1 MAAIQRWIVSV
12 TAMALVTGLCRSLM
26 PEGPPRRVG
35 GLVCGL
41 LLFTVLVAPVK
52 RLRLDGLGDA
62 LTDWASQYEGY
73 SSALEEADRSLERSL
88 IEEQCG
94 AYLEDKAR
102 ALGCTCTAAVECEER
117 EGLSVPAAVTIS
129 GELTREQR
137 EELRSVAVTELA
149 LEGEQVHFAEGRS
162 P

>member
-1 MAAIQRWIVSV
+1 
-12 TAMALVTGLCRSLM
+12 M

-52 RLRLDGLGDA
+52 RVRLDGLGDA

-73 SSALEEADRSLERSL
+73 SSALEETDRSLERSL

-149 LEGEQVHFAEGRS
+149 LEGDQVHFAEGRS

>member
-1 MAAIQRWIVSV
+1 
-12 TAMALVTGLCRSLM
+12 MALVTGLCRSLM

-52 RLRLDGLGDA
+52 RVRLDGLGDA

-73 SSALEEADRSLERSL
+73 SSALEETDRSLERSL

-129 GELTREQR
+129 GELTREQQ
-137 EELRSVAVTELA
+137 EALRSVAVTELA
-149 LEGEQVHFAEGRS
+149 LEEEQVHFAEGRS